1 MRILIVAD
9 IHANHFALSAVLEA
23 APPHNALVCLGDI
36 VGYGAQPNECCDELR
51 ERGAL
56 CILGNHDAA
65 VLGDEIGQRFN
76 AIGQA
81 STHWTQSILTPR
93 NRDFLQSLPLHLAH
107 ETWGF
112 EAVHGSLVQPLE
124 EYIQGI
130 HSARPTW
137 ERMRF
142 DLCFF
147 GHTHR
152 AASLAELN
160 VAGRRYQTE
169 IHEWKEGGRFSIRGD
184 GWKTLVNPGSVGQP
198 RDGNPLARFALFD
211 TNSRE
216 VEIFAVKYDIESAR
230 RSIAAAGLPLKLS
243 DRLALGQ

>member
-1 MRILIVAD
+1 MRILIIAD
-9 IHANHFALSAVLEA
+9 IHANFFALSAALAA
-23 APPHNALVCLGDI
+23 APPHDTLVCLGDI
-36 VGYGAQPNECCDELR
+36 VGYGAQPNQCCDELR

-65 VLGDEIGQRFN
+65 ALGHEIGERFN
-76 AIGQA
+76 AIARA
-81 STHWTQSILTPR
+81 STQWTQSILTPQ
-93 NRDFLQSLPLHLAH
+93 NHAFLQSLPLHLCF
-107 ETWGF
+107 EEWGI

-137 ERMRF
+137 TRMNS

-160 VAGRRYQTE
+160 APGHRYETE
-169 IHEWKEGGRFSIRGD
+169 VREWKNGGRFTPRGD
-184 GWKTLVNPGSVGQP
+184 GWKTLVNPGSIGQP
-198 RDGNPLARFALFD
+198 RDGSPLARFALFD
-211 TNSRE
+211 TQTRE
-216 VEIFAVKYDIESAR
+216 IELFAVEYDVDAAR
-230 RSIAAAGLPLKLS
+230 RSIAEAGLPSKLS
-243 DRLALGQ
+243 DRLAVGL